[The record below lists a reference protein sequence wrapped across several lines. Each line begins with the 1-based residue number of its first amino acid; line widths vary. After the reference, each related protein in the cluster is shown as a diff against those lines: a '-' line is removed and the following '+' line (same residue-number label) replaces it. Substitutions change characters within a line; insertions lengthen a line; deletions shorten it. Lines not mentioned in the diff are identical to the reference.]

1 MAKLKNRHKHK
12 GFRFSVTVFSDKIV
26 PKIVTV
32 SICFYNRHN
41 TFEKTMNTVLLIWTA
56 VLAVPLMAE
65 GLCTMEAYD
74 SYLSLYPMKC
84 TNDCDEYKT

>member
-1 MAKLKNRHKHK
+1 
-12 GFRFSVTVFSDKIV
+12 
-26 PKIVTV
+26 
-32 SICFYNRHN
+32 
-41 TFEKTMNTVLLIWTA
+41 MNTVLLIWTA
-56 VLAVPLMAE
+56 ILAVPLMAE